1 MQPVPARQLVLLQ
14 HAAEGRFFG
23 MRHAAVPE
31 RERIEGFLAQ
41 GFEVVIDFAGAAVT
55 QSFVDEL
62 VGRLILEQGPDVL
75 QRLVFKNCTDDTRAI
90 LRFVAADRV
99 DQYLKTSTH

>member
-1 MQPVPARQLVLLQ
+1 MTTATVRQLVPLQ
-14 HAAEGRFFG
+14 NAAKGRFFG
-23 MRHAAVPE
+23 MRQAAVPD

-41 GFEVVIDFAGAAVT
+41 GAEVAIDFAGAAVT

-75 QRLVFKNCTDDTRAI
+75 QRIIFKNCSDDTRAVI
-90 LRFVAADRV
+90 RFVAADRV
-99 DQYLKTSTH
+99 DQYLKAKTH

>member
-1 MQPVPARQLVLLQ
+1 
-14 HAAEGRFFG
+14 
-23 MRHAAVPE
+23 MRHAAVAE
-31 RERIEGFLAQ
+31 RGRIEGFLAQ

-90 LRFVAADRV
+90 LRFVVADRL
-99 DQYLKTSTH
+99 DQYLKNSTH

>member
-1 MQPVPARQLVLLQ
+1 
-14 HAAEGRFFG
+14 

-41 GFEVVIDFAGAAVT
+41 GFEVVVDFAGAAVT

-62 VGRLILEQGPDVL
+62 IGRLILEQGPDVL
-75 QRLVFKNCTDDTRAI
+75 QRPIFKNCTDDTRAI
-90 LRFVAADRV
+90 LRFVAADRL